1 MNPLSTPQA
10 KNLSTSFTSEELAV
24 ARSRA
29 RLDREKPDHSYMS
42 RNITDMQESVHVK
55 FECALTDEVEERFH
69 EAEQGLLKQHNIS
82 SGLYTINHEGEPKIE
97 IWAEAA
103 SYHRIQH
110 FISHFRGIAFEKV
123 TFGN

>member
-10 KNLSTSFTSEELAV
+10 KNLSTSLAEK
-24 ARSRA
+24 RDRA
-29 RLDREKPDHSYMS
+29 RLDVLKPDPEYTE
-42 RNITDMQESVHVK
+42 RTIDEAQESIHVK
-55 FECALTDEVEERFH
+55 FECALSDAVEERFH
-69 EAEQGLLKQHNIS
+69 EAEQGGLLKKHNIS
-82 SGLYTINHEGEPKIE
+82 SGLYTIDHEGESKIE

-103 SYHRIQH
+103 TYHRIQH

>member
-10 KNLSTSFTSEELAV
+10 KNLSTSSAEKREH
-24 ARSRA
+24 A
-29 RLDREKPDHSYMS
+29 RLDILKPDPAYTERTIH
-42 RNITDMQESVHVK
+42 DAQESVHVK
-55 FECALTDEVEERFH
+55 FECALTDEVENRFH
-69 EAEQGLLKQHNIS
+69 EAEQGLLRKYSINA
-82 SGLYTINHEGEPKIE
+82 GLYTINHEGEPKIE

-103 SYHRIQH
+103 NYHRIQQ